1 MKTVGILTPFY
12 SFDDSYSLVSVVKD
26 HLLMNVRAGY
36 KTILFVL
43 PSFQDDDKVPQGV
56 EIRKVIPQ
64 ITTEPY
70 RDFKVSPNFQ
80 EDLAKIALA
89 LQDHL
94 RDIDVVIEHDMI
106 FQEHF
111 TAYAA
116 AIHALAD
123 GGWLPNI
130 KWLHWI
136 HSAPSPRP
144 NVEYPHSCR
153 YTLPKGDHKLVYL
166 NHTNKVQVLAEMYS
180 AWPKDVRSVP
190 NSLDPRTFWDLHPFV
205 TELIDKYDLLSADII
220 SVYPLSTPRMVS
232 GKGLDHVIKIHS
244 CLKKQGQRTKL
255 IVANAHANGQAEK
268 DSILE
273 LQKQAKSYGLTEQE
287 LIFTSLEKTS
297 WEHGIPRK
305 AVSDLFRLSSLFVFP
320 TKSENCSLILLEAML
335 SGNLLVLNDDVQ
347 SLREF
352 AQGNALYFRFGAL
365 DDTQFNINNSD
376 NYYNDIA
383 KIILSELSTNKALL
397 AKKQVMQNHN
407 LDIIF
412 KQIEQLYYEQ

>member
-1 MKTVGILTPFY
+1 MNKTIGILTPFY

-26 HLLMNVRAGY
+26 QLLANIRAGY

-43 PSFQDDDKVPQGV
+43 PSFKDDDKVPAGI

-70 RDFKVSPNFQ
+70 MNWGVSKDFE
-80 EDLAKIALA
+80 EDKKKIKEALEKHLA
-89 LQDHL
+89 
-94 RDIDVVIEHDMI
+94 DVDVIIEHDMI

-111 TAYAA
+111 TAYAT
-116 AIHALAD
+116 AIHEVN
-123 GGWLPNI
+123 LPNA

-144 NVEYPHSCR
+144 VVEYPHSCR
-153 YTLPKGDHKLVYL
+153 YTLPKGNHKLVYL
-166 NHTNKVQVLAEMYS
+166 NHTNKIQVLAEMYS
-180 AWPKDVRSVP
+180 AWPKDIRSVP
-190 NSLDPRTFWDLHPFV
+190 NSLDPRTYWDLHPFV
-205 TELIDKYDLLSADII
+205 NELIDKYDLLSADII
-220 SVYPLSTPRMVS
+220 SIYPLSTPRMVS
-232 GKGLDHVIKIHS
+232 GKGLDKVIYIHS
-244 CLKKQGQRTKL
+244 CLKKQEQKTKL
-255 IVANAHANGQAEK
+255 IVVNAHANAEK
-268 DSILE
+268 E
-273 LQKQAKSYGLTEQE
+273 KQAIMDLRKQASSYGLTEQD
-287 LIFTSLEKTS
+287 LIFTSNEKKELEL
-297 WEHGIPRK
+297 GIPRK
-305 AVSDLFRLSSLFVFP
+305 AVSDLFRLSNIFIFP

-352 AQGNALYFRFGAL
+352 AQGNALYFRFGGL
-365 DDTQFNINNSD
+365 DDTMFNINNED

-412 KQIEQLYYEQ
+412 KQIEHLYYES

>member
-1 MKTVGILTPFY
+1 MNKTIGILTPFY

-26 HLLMNVRAGY
+26 QLLMNVRAGY
-36 KTILFVL
+36 KTVLFVL
-43 PSFQDDDKVPQGV
+43 PSFKDDDKVPVGI

-70 RDFKVSPNFQ
+70 RDFKVSDNFEQ
-80 EDLAKIALA
+80 DKKVIKEALEE
-89 LQDHL
+89 HL
-94 RDIDVVIEHDMI
+94 KDIDVVIEHDMI

-116 AIHALAD
+116 AIHEVN
-123 GGWLPNI
+123 LPDL

-144 NVEYPHSCR
+144 NVTYPHSCR
-153 YTLPKGDHKLVYL
+153 YTLPKGNHKLVYL
-166 NHTNKVQVLAEMYS
+166 NHTNKIQVLAEMYS

-205 TELIDKYDLLSADII
+205 SELIDKYNLLSADII
-220 SVYPLSTPRMVS
+220 SIYPLSTPRMVS
-232 GKGLDHVIKIHS
+232 GKGLDKVIRIHA
-244 CLKKQGQRTKL
+244 CLKKQGQKTKL
-255 IVANAHANGQAEK
+255 IVANAHANGEREK
-268 DSILE
+268 EAILE
-273 LQKQAKSYGLTEQE
+273 LKKLSLSYGLTNQD
-287 LIFTSLEKTS
+287 LIFTSMENKE
-297 WEHGIPRK
+297 WEVGIPRK
-305 AVSDLFRLSSLFVFP
+305 AVSDLFRLSNLFLFP

-347 SLREF
+347 ALREF

-365 DDTQFNINNSD
+365 DDTTFTITD
-376 NYYNDIA
+376 EDKYYNDIA
-383 KIILSELSTNKALL
+383 KIILSELSLNKGLL

-407 LDIIF
+407 LDKIF
-412 KQIEQLYYEQ
+412 KKIEELYYEQ

>member
-1 MKTVGILTPFY
+1 MNKTIGILTPFY

-26 HLLMNVRAGY
+26 QLLMNVRVGY

-43 PSFQDDDKVPQGV
+43 PSFKDDDKVPAGV

-70 RDFKVSPNFQ
+70 RDWGVSTDFENDKKIIK
-80 EDLAKIALA
+80 EALEKHLA
-89 LQDHL
+89 
-94 RDIDVVIEHDMI
+94 DVDVIIEHDMI

-116 AIHALAD
+116 AIHEVN
-123 GGWLPNI
+123 LPNA

-144 NVEYPHSCR
+144 VVEYPHSCR
-153 YTLPKGDHKLVYL
+153 YSLPKGNHKLVYL

-205 TELIDKYDLLSADII
+205 NELIDKYDLLSADII
-220 SVYPLSTPRMVS
+220 SIYPLSTPRMVS
-232 GKGLDHVIKIHS
+232 GKGLDKVIYIHS
-244 CLKKQGQRTKL
+244 CLKKQGQKTKL
-255 IVANAHANGQAEK
+255 IVANAHANGEREK
-268 DSILE
+268 EAIQQLKNWSLDL
-273 LQKQAKSYGLTEQE
+273 GLTEQE
-287 LIFTSLEKTS
+287 LIFTSMEKKEVES
-297 WEHGIPRK
+297 GIPRR
-305 AVSDLFRLSSLFVFP
+305 AVSDLMRLSNIFLFP

-335 SGNLLVLNDDVQ
+335 SGNLLILNDDVQ

-352 AQGNALYFRFGAL
+352 AQGNALYFRFGGL
-365 DDTQFNINNSD
+365 DDTVFNVTND

-397 AKKQVMQNHN
+397 AKRQVMQNHN

-412 KQIEQLYYEQ
+412 KQIEKLYFEI